1 MDLQHILERWFITT
15 TIVIALILVVL
26 FGLIQGGIL

>member
-1 MDLQHILERWFITT
+1 MDIQHILERWFIAI

-26 FGLIQGGIL
+26 FGLLQGGII